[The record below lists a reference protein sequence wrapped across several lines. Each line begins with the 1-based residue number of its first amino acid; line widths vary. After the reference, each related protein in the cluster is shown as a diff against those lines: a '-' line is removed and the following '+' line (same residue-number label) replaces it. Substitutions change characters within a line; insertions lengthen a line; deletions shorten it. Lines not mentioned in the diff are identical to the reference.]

1 MFQFKRRGISL
12 LELIVV
18 LAIIA
23 ILAALLLPAIQSV
36 RCAAY
41 RMQSCNNLKQIGI
54 ALHTHND
61 IKGRLPGVNN
71 VRKVTIIDIDRGL
84 DDPNADQAPLL
95 ELMRIIG
102 LWSISGNQS
111 TVIKILVSPGDPT
124 YDANGTLTGTDQ
136 VGLNPIKG
144 GCSYGLNMTALETR
158 PSLANGF
165 SDGVSQTIAAT
176 ERYFLSY
183 QSKVDGSL
191 DLEYATG
198 TVYGEYAPGMQPWG
212 ITSSRRATFADRGFA
227 GEVFPVT
234 TTVNGQAVTRPSV
247 PGQTFQVRPKPD
259 SAWCGVPQ
267 TPFESGLPTLFF
279 DGSVRTLSP
288 RIDPSLFWGAVT
300 RDRGEVLSDW

>member
-1 MFQFKRRGISL
+1 MSKVDRCGFTL

-23 ILAALLLPAIQSV
+23 ILAALLLPAIQNVRSV
-36 RCAAY
+36 AY

-61 IKGRLPGVNN
+61 VKGRLPGVNN
-71 VRKVTIIDIDRGL
+71 VRKVTTIDIVNAGI
-84 DDPNADQAPLL
+84 DDPNADRAPML

-102 LWSISGNQS
+102 IFPQS
-111 TVIKILVSPGDPT
+111 LSAHGVIKMLVSPGDPT
-124 YDANGTLTGTDQ
+124 FDPEGKLTGTDQ
-136 VGLNPIKG
+136 VGLTIGP

-165 SDGVSQTIAAT
+165 SDGISQTIAAT
-176 ERYFLSY
+176 ERYSLSY
-183 QSKVDGSL
+183 QSKVDGAL
-191 DLEYATG
+191 NLEYAIATN
-198 TVYGEYAPGMQPWG
+198 YGDIEAGIPWG
-212 ITSSRRATFADRGFA
+212 NSSGRRATFADRGFG
-227 GEVFPVT
+227 GEVYPVT
-234 TTVNGQAVTRPSV
+234 TTINGQVVTRPSV
-247 PGQTFQVRPKPD
+247 PGQTFQVRPKLQ
-259 SAWCGVPQ
+259 SAWSGVPQ

-279 DGSVRTLSP
+279 DGSVRTLSS